1 MEFLMGLA
9 LTLLDLAESFSS
21 DPFKSKLDAHFIFT
35 GEAMQGTRKQNSV
48 LYNL

>member
-1 MEFLMGLA
+1 MEFSMGLA
-9 LTLLDLAESFSS
+9 LTLDLAEYFSS